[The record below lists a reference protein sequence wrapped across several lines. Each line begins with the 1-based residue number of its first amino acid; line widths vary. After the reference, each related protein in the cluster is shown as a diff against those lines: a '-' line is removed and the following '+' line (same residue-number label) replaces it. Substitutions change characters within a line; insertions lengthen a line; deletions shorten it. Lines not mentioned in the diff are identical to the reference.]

1 MDGEVD
7 FVKIYAKKDIETDS
21 VEILLS
27 HQELKTLVSYLS
39 KFEDEVQQFKL
50 RNKDKE
56 NLGFT
61 HLHFKDCG
69 LVGKNSHADIV
80 FYVNLNE

>member
-1 MDGEVD
+1 M
-7 FVKIYAKKDIETDS
+7 KIYAEKDIETDS
-21 VEILLS
+21 VEILLN
-27 HQELKTLVSYLS
+27 HQELETLASYLN
-39 KFEDEVQQFKL
+39 KFEDEVKQLKL

-80 FYVNLNE
+80 FYVNLSE